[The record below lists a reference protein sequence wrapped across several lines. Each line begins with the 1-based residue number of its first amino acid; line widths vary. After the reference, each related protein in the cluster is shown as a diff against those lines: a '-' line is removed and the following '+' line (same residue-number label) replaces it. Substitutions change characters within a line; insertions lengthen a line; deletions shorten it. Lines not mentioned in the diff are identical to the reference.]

1 MFTVTVAQRYDLQL
15 EEAVYDDHAPV
26 HVLKILESLDS
37 ARIAKM
43 AQHKKGKESLYSQVK
58 QHYDQKQSDHG
69 RQAKTMS
76 YKIKNKEKRG
86 ERGGGEEGGCT
97 KA

>member
-1 MFTVTVAQRYDLQL
+1 MLNKTAGRALMFTATAAQRYDLQL

-37 ARIAKM
+37 ARISKM

-58 QHYDQKQSDHG
+58 
-69 RQAKTMS
+69 
-76 YKIKNKEKRG
+76 
-86 ERGGGEEGGCT
+86 
-97 KA
+97 